1 MSTASMTAEHELVA
15 IIRTYNEVAEQL
27 KSSHEVLGQE
37 VCRLREELHEKN
49 KELARRE
56 RLAALGEM
64 AAGVAHEIRNPL
76 GAIGL
81 YASLL
86 HRDLRGQPAPMELV
100 RKLSVGVRSMES
112 IVGDILDFA
121 GDSEPD
127 FHPVPFEEVLEHA
140 LTQITAM
147 QEEIGAYLDVDP
159 ALYTLRLRCDAR
171 QVERVFMN
179 LVFNAMEAV
188 GKGGHVRIRL
198 AEDQVDNSQRGIV
211 VEDDG
216 PGIDSSAAQRV
227 FNPFYSTKDSGT
239 GLGLA
244 IVHRI
249 VEAHGGRITVGRSL
263 LGGAAFTVYL
273 PVIDGGRSVDS
284 VGEGREERTL

>member
-1 MSTASMTAEHELVA
+1 MSTASMTAEHELAA

-86 HRDLRGQPAPMELV
+86 QRDLLDQPASMELV
-100 RKLSVGVRSMES
+100 RKLSVGVRNMES

-127 FHPVPFEEVLEHA
+127 FHSVPFEEVLEHA

-147 QEEIGAYLDVDP
+147 QEDIGAYLDVDP
-159 ALYTLRLRCDAR
+159 VLYTLRLRCDAR
-171 QVERVFMN
+171 QMERVFIN

-198 AEDQVDNSQRGIV
+198 CDDSVDNSHRGIA

-216 PGIDSSAAQRV
+216 PGIEASAAQRV

-273 PVIDGGRSVDS
+273 PVIDGGDLVDS
-284 VGEGREERTL
+284 GGERREERTF